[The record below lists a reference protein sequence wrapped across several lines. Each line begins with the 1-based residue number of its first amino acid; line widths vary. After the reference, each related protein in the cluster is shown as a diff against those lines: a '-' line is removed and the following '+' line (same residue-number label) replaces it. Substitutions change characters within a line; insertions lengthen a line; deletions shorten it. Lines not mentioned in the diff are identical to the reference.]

1 MTGTLGLV
9 RLYLRKD
16 RVVLPLWVVVIG
28 LLPLLYAVSFDGL
41 YATDQQRESFYAAT
55 SQIPA
60 QLAMVGPIFGSDL
73 GALVTWRSGVLLT
86 IVPLAVILTVI
97 RHTRVEE
104 DAGRT
109 ELVGSTAV
117 GRSAGL
123 AAALVVAVGGTVITS
138 VLGAVTLMA
147 FGLAAA
153 GSIAFGLSILAAGTV
168 FAGIAAVTAQLGSGA
183 RSARGYA
190 LAVLAGAFVL
200 RAIGDAV
207 SSTGYSMLSWFSPIG
222 WSAQL
227 RPFADERWWVLVLSA
242 AASAMFIS
250 LAFALAA
257 RRDLGSGL
265 VAERLGPAYA
275 SVSLG
280 GVFGLAWRTH
290 RGSFLAWTI
299 GLGVTALVLGA
310 AADSVGGQLGGSE
323 AVSDILSTF
332 GGTTLVE
339 SYLASSISLLGI
351 GAAAYSISAILRAH
365 AEEEASLA
373 EPVLATGVSRSRW
386 LGSHLLWATA
396 GPASAML
403 VVGLAAGIPYGLA
416 VGDIGSVLPGV
427 LGGALVQIPAVWVFT
442 ATGVLLFGLLPQ
454 YAPMVWGVLA
464 ACVMLGQVGAV
475 MGLPQIWLDLSPFT
489 HLPHLPG
496 GSLAPTPLLVLVAIA
511 ALGCVVGA
519 AGFRRRD
526 LRS

>member
-1 MTGTLGLV
+1 
-9 RLYLRKD
+9 
-16 RVVLPLWVVVIG
+16 
-28 LLPLLYAVSFDGL
+28 
-41 YATDQQRESFYAAT
+41 
-55 SQIPA
+55 
-60 QLAMVGPIFGSDL
+60 
-73 GALVTWRSGVLLT
+73 
-86 IVPLAVILTVI
+86 
-97 RHTRVEE
+97 
-104 DAGRT
+104 
-109 ELVGSTAV
+109 
-117 GRSAGL
+117 
-123 AAALVVAVGGTVITS
+123 
-138 VLGAVTLMA
+138 
-147 FGLAAA
+147 
-153 GSIAFGLSILAAGTV
+153 
-168 FAGIAAVTAQLGSGA
+168 
-183 RSARGYA
+183 
-190 LAVLAGAFVL
+190 
-200 RAIGDAV
+200 
-207 SSTGYSMLSWFSPIG
+207 MLSWFSPIG

-496 GSLAPTPLLVLVAIA
+496 GSLAPTPLLVLMAIA